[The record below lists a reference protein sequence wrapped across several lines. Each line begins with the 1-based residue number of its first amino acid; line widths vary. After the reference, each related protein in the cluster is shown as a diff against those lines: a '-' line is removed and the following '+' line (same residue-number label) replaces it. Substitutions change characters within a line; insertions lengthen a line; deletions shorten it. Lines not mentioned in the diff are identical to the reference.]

1 MLPEIQVDEDTV
13 YSQLGGRFFHLGKER
28 WVWKGEFGIMAV
40 DRRTGKTRWRF
51 DDAKGA
57 ISNLHYEPDRIWFAD
72 ARRLYA
78 VDRKTGKRLLRTR
91 HGMRAPPTFVVVNSL
106 GQLVLV
112 ADDEVA
118 AFDRR
123 GRELWAV
130 YHPAPGPG
138 AWKRAS
144 AGLFQVSGS
153 MLRIAS
159 MAVSV
164 AGGMLPALPAVAGVS
179 VISSSTIARTATRSA
194 GDQLVSA
201 GESMEAETDYETLES
216 LHQYFLT
223 TQDKGEQI
231 YLAAVNIDTGQT
243 VGYVPLP
250 SASPAPCCCGPSCT
264 AP

>member
-1 MLPEIQVDEDTV
+1 
-13 YSQLGGRFFHLGKER
+13 
-28 WVWKGEFGIMAV
+28 
-40 DRRTGKTRWRF
+40 
-51 DDAKGA
+51 
-57 ISNLHYEPDRIWFAD
+57 
-72 ARRLYA
+72 
-78 VDRKTGKRLLRTR
+78 
-91 HGMRAPPTFVVVNSL
+91 VVVNSL

-201 GESMEAETDYETLES
+201 GESMEAETDYETLEN

-223 TQDKGEQI
+223 TQDKGERI

-250 SASPAPCCCGPSCT
+250 SASPDIVIDDERGLLLQADGDTLT
-264 AP
+264 ALRIR